1 MLTLEA
7 SAPISSYP
15 DKMEQFGRF
24 VGQWDLLVTWYA
36 IDGTIDRQEPGEWEF
51 GYALEGRAVIDV
63 WIVPPRAER
72 AVASEH
78 RLGEYGMSVRFYDP
92 QIDAWRSTWHGP
104 VNRVVIP
111 FIARQVDD
119 DMILERTEGVETT
132 RWIFTEISASSFR
145 WMNMISLDDHRS
157 WTLRQEMR
165 AVRRLEAEADGSRV
179 SKPPTAKREQ

>member
-1 MLTLEA
+1 
-7 SAPISSYP
+7 
-15 DKMEQFGRF
+15 
-24 VGQWDLLVTWYA
+24 
-36 IDGTIDRQEPGEWEF
+36 
-51 GYALEGRAVIDV
+51 
-63 WIVPPRAER
+63 
-72 AVASEH
+72 
-78 RLGEYGMSVRFYDP
+78 
-92 QIDAWRSTWHGP
+92 